1 MLFHSLHLLFCL
13 ANKLNGPIMNG
24 SAMIEQASKLLDL
37 SQRLDIG
44 LLDTVVACMYNG
56 HGQQVTLIYVLT
68 KD

>member
-1 MLFHSLHLLFCL
+1 
-13 ANKLNGPIMNG
+13 MNG